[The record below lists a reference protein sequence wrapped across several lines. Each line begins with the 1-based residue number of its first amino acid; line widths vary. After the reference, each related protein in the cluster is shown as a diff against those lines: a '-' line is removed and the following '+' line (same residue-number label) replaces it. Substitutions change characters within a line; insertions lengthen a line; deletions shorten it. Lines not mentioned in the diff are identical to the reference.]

1 MDKQEVLRRYFG
13 HGEFREGQ
21 ETLIDALLAG
31 RDALGIMPTGGGK
44 SLCYQ
49 VPALLLPGVTLVIS
63 PLISLMKDQVMALEK
78 AGVPAA
84 FLNSSLSAMERRAV
98 YDGLR
103 QGAYRLL
110 YVAPE
115 RLETENFSALA
126 RELTIPLVAVDEAHC
141 ISQWGQDFRPSYR
154 RIADFLS
161 SLPRRPAVGA
171 FTATATDL
179 VQRDIVALL
188 GLRDPVRAVTGF
200 DRPNLFFDVRQPRNK
215 GTAVLEL
222 LRQREGRS
230 GIVYCATRATVERL
244 CEALREH
251 GIPATRYHAG
261 LSEEERRQNQEDF
274 QFDRCPVMVATNA
287 FGMGID
293 KSNVSFVLHYNMPK
307 SVEAYYQEA
316 GRAGRDGERADCILL
331 YSAADVATARF
342 LIESSSGGDLPPEKA
357 EEVRR
362 QDYRRL
368 SAITGYCRS
377 TRCLR
382 GELLDYFGQAHAE
395 RCGNCGNCL
404 GDFRWEDITREA
416 QMILSCVLRVREKL
430 GFSVGK
436 ALIARTLRG
445 SRDARVL
452 QLGLDRVSTYGLLAK
467 VPAAQIRTW
476 MDHLE
481 LEGYLRVDGTHD
493 TLEVTGKARG
503 ILFQGETVSLP
514 IRADRQPERSRRRKA
529 AAIPPAEDRLY
540 DALRSERM
548 RIAQA
553 EGVPAYV
560 VFSNAALA
568 DMAAQ
573 RPRSLAEFLEVS
585 GVGEV
590 KAQRYG
596 EAFLQTIRAFEER

>member
-1 MDKQEVLRRYFG
+1 MTG
-13 HGEFREGQ
+13 C
-21 ETLIDALLAG
+21 G
-31 RDALGIMPTGGGK
+31 RGPTGSSTWPRSG
-44 SLCYQ
+44 
-49 VPALLLPGVTLVIS
+49 
-63 PLISLMKDQVMALEK
+63 LE
-78 AGVPAA
+78 A
-84 FLNSSLSAMERRAV
+84 
-98 YDGLR
+98 
-103 QGAYRLL
+103 
-110 YVAPE
+110 
-115 RLETENFSALA
+115 ENFSALA
-126 RELTIPLVAVDEAHC
+126 RELTIPLAAVDEAHC
-141 ISQWGQDFRPSYR
+141 VSQWGQDFRPSYR
-154 RIADFLS
+154 RIAGFLA

-179 VQRDIVALL
+179 VRRDIVELL
-188 GLRDPVRAVTGF
+188 GLRDPVRVVTGF
-200 DRPNLFFDVRQPRNK
+200 DRPNLFFDARQPRNK
-215 GTAVLEL
+215 GVTVLEL

-230 GIVYCATRATVERL
+230 GIVYCATRAAVERL

-274 QFDRCPVMVATNA
+274 QYDRCPVMVATNA

-293 KSNVSFVLHYNMPK
+293 KSNVSFVIHYNMPK

-316 GRAGRDGERADCILL
+316 GRAGRDGERAECVLL

-342 LIESSSGGDLPPEKA
+342 LIENSGGGDLPPEKA

-368 SAITGYCRS
+368 SAITAYCRS
-377 TRCLR
+377 TRRLR
-382 GELLDYFGQAHAE
+382 GELLDYFGQEHGE

-416 QMILSCVLRVREKL
+416 QMILSRVPRVREKL

-436 ALIARTLRG
+436 TLILRTLRG
-445 SRDARVL
+445 SRDQRVL
-452 QLGLDRVSTYGLLAK
+452 RLGLDRVSTYYGLLAK

-503 ILFQGETVSLP
+503 VLFQGEKVLLP
-514 IRADRQPERSRRRKA
+514 VRADRQTDRGRRRKT
-529 AAIPPAEDRLY
+529 AAIPPVEGGLY

-548 RIAQA
+548 RIALA

-568 DMAAQ
+568 DMAAR
-573 RPRSLAEFLEVS
+573 RPRSMAEFLEVS

-596 EAFLQTIRAFEER
+596 EAFLRAIRAYEER